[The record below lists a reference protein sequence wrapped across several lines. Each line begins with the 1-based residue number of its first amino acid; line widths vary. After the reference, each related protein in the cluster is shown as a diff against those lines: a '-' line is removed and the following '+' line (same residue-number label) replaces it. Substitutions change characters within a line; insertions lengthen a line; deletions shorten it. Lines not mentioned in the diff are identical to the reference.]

1 VAFFALLTNHLI
13 RTPCALLFFFLAG
26 FLAVAD
32 GQVTSPEIEKLIQLG
47 RAEADKGDFAKA
59 LVYFNKAMGYL
70 KQASPRHPLNEVV
83 RKEIRIAKGR
93 SLVARYQNR
102 SGLKIIKR
110 DELLPLGEEP
120 DEILVSQRFG
130 TVLARE
136 VWQPKEIKEIGEF
149 IGIGRRLTVLPEAGV
164 ELYFED
170 SSKFTLRSVD
180 AASFALPESKVFDLH
195 SGSFVISSEANANS
209 ATIKSPLSM
218 VRVSCDTSFALMIGI
233 TTNGGLKIIALVG
246 ECKLEQEKLAS
257 TVLSPGELV
266 FALPEGFS
274 RKMSVELSTLMV
286 TSTLMTGFD
295 DPPVYLKK
303 MRQQAM
309 IQALRTR
316 KRYKAVVGDAKN
328 SKDFEIKVLKPDQP

>member
-1 VAFFALLTNHLI
+1 VAFFALLSNHLI
-13 RTPCALLFFFLAG
+13 RTPCALLFFFLAVC
-26 FLAVAD
+26 LVVAD

-47 RAEADKGDFAKA
+47 RAEVDKGDFAKA
-59 LVYFNKAMGYL
+59 LGYFNRAMGFL
-70 KQASPRHPLNEVV
+70 KQASPKHPWNEVV

-93 SLVARYQNR
+93 SLVARYQKR
-102 SGLKIIKR
+102 SGLKIIQR
-110 DELLPLGEEP
+110 DELLPLGDEP

-136 VWQPKEIKEIGEF
+136 VWQPKEIKGIGEF

-164 ELYFED
+164 ELYFGD
-170 SSKFTLRSVD
+170 ASKFSLRSVD
-180 AASFALPESKVFDLH
+180 AASFALPENNIFDLH
-195 SGSFVISSEANANS
+195 SGSFVISSNGNDNS
-209 ATIKSPLSM
+209 TTIKSPLSTI
-218 VRVSCDTSFALMIGI
+218 RASCDSPFALMIGI
-233 TTNGGLKIIALVG
+233 TTNGGLKIIALLG
-246 ECKLEQEKLAS
+246 ECKLEQEKLTS
-257 TVLSPGELV
+257 SVLSPGELV

-286 TSTLMTGFD
+286 TSKLMTGFD

-303 MRQQAM
+303 LRQQAM

-328 SKDFEIKVLKPDQP
+328 SKDFEIKVLKPEQP